1 MNRILTAVLVLSAM
15 AAGVTAAQDKAPSSP
30 LSDKD
35 RVDALIKQNQ
45 LLLDENARLNGLPKT
60 REQAFAVCMQ
70 AAKGTGAMA
79 AESIGEHC
87 KQVLRSEAPACK

>member
-1 MNRILTAVLVLSAM
+1 MHRILTVLLVLSGL
-15 AAGVTAAQDKAPSSP
+15 AAGVSAAQDKAPAAP

-35 RVDALIKQNQ
+35 RLDAVIKQNQ
-45 LLLDENARLNGLPKT
+45 QLLDENARLAALPQT

-70 AAKGTGAMA
+70 AAKGSGAMA

-87 KQVLRSEAPACK
+87 RQVLRDAPHCK